1 MEFNP
6 KELKKR
12 SEEID
17 RMLLKEKKKLAKQ
30 SIILMLGAGQSG
42 KSTFCKQMR
51 ILNMFGFSDQEKLNY
66 KAIVHTNI
74 IDATLDLIH
83 AATHHSLTFSNAATD
98 AIAQKMYD
106 EYRVQKSVPTTPV
119 EVANMVIETY
129 TLDESLAA
137 DVGKIWNDPNTKGI
151 IRQAKELVVLD
162 SMNEYLQKLDS
173 IASPDYQPSDQD
185 ILLARVRTTA
195 VSETTFEHG
204 GIYFRI
210 IDVGGQKG
218 ERSALLACCAS
229 SDLSHLTVTWRGAL
243 RLCREKWL
251 PLFAGVT
258 AIIFCVASS
267 DYDLVLEED
276 GVTNRMHDSLQLFKE
291 IALHRYLRN
300 VPIILFLNKKDLLE
314 KKINEVDLKTCFPDY
329 KGGKNFKACLKYLE
343 NKFTNAVKDREAEV
357 FVHATQATDT
367 SQIQIVW
374 QAVKSILLK
383 DALDAL
389 G

>member
-218 ERSALLACCAS
+218 ER
-229 SDLSHLTVTWRGAL
+229 
-243 RLCREKWL
+243 EKWL

-389 G
+389 GGFGGSV